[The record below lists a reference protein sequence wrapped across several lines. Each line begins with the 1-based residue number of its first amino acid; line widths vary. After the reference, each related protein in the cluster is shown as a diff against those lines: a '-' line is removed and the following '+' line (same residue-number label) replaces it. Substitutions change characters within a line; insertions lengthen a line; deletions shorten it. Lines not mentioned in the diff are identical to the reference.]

1 MCAQEKGKKK
11 KKTASRWTAKK
22 IGIIILCVGFAVIM
36 VVSSLGTGWLI
47 SLNPITSGDNV
58 VVGVSVYDGMNRP
71 VLTTSSRT
79 FNATFEEGGIVWMCG
94 QFAMRANGT
103 SQKELI
109 SIPCFNYYYGEA
121 KYALF
126 SPEWDTIA
134 RNLEGMKQGE
144 SKRVQMPSLYGF
156 QREMTP
162 DEFAKIGGNFT
173 TVMTGDQIILAF
185 AENPEAEYDE
195 NVTPSYLIRT
205 GYITGKTND
214 TVSVNYAYPVAEIS
228 VVQAN

>member
-36 VVSSLGTGWLI
+36 VVSSLGTGWLLT
-47 SLNPITSGDNV
+47 LNPITSGDNV
-58 VVGVSVYDGMNRP
+58 VVGVTFFDGMDRP

-79 FNATFEEGGIVWMCG
+79 FNATSEEGGIVWMCG

-121 KYALF
+121 KYALL
-126 SPEWDTIA
+126 SPEWNTIA

-144 SKRVQMPSLYGF
+144 SKRVQMPSLYGL
-156 QREMTP
+156 EENMTP
-162 DEFAKIGGNFT
+162 DKFARIGGNFS
-173 TVMTGDQIILAF
+173 TVMENDQIILF
-185 AENPEAEYDE
+185 IPENP
-195 NVTPSYLIRT
+195 NVTMNENTTPNLLIRT
-205 GYITGKTND
+205 GYIKDKTAD
-214 TVSVNYAYPVAEIS
+214 SVLVNYAYPVAEIS